1 MIKQKDNMSR
11 EYILRE
17 TDFLVSQTD
26 AEGKILF
33 ANEDFCRISGYGL
46 DELIGKPENL
56 LCHPDMP
63 ESVGRDLRETAKKG
77 HAWNGYLKK
86 RTKDGGFYW
95 VFAMLFPMSEDSPN
109 AMGYTMCCRK
119 PSLEEIRSATG
130 MTDT

>member
-1 MIKQKDNMSR
+1 MSR

-46 DELIGKPENL
+46 EELIGKPENL

-86 RTKDGGFYW
+86 RTKDEGFYW
-95 VFAMLFPMSEDSPN
+95 VFAMVYPMTDTSQCETQCEI
-109 AMGYTMCCRK
+109 GYTMCCRK
-119 PSLEEIRSATG
+119 PSSEEIRLATERCR
-130 MTDT
+130 MLH